1 MKAKFI
7 MVDGLDGSGKGT
19 VVNTLKDHLEKKGKK
34 IFDLRE
40 HCKQHTAFP
49 EFKEIQNYDVIV
61 STEPTYSYIGKAIR
75 EEIVKESERKYSGL
89 STAYAFA
96 LDREVLY
103 KKIIIPAI
111 ETGKIIIQER
121 GVVSSFVYQ
130 PVQLERI
137 SLRNIMD
144 LPGNRLAMKYAP
156 SLLIITKV
164 DPQVVIHRLRE
175 RQKQDHAI
183 FEKLVFQRQIA
194 ERYESGWLRNMFESK
209 GSKVQFLDTNY
220 PKTVEDTQ
228 KAAINMFEDFCKE

>member
-19 VVNTLKDHLEKKGKK
+19 VINTLKYHLEKKGKK

-49 EFKEIQNYDVIV
+49 EFNEIKEHDVIV

-111 ETGKIIIQER
+111 ENGKIILQER

-137 SLRNIMD
+137 SLRDIMD

-194 ERYESGWLRNMFESK
+194 ERYESDWLKKLFESK
-209 GSKVQFLDTNY
+209 GSKVKFLDTNY

-228 KAAINMFEDFCKE
+228 KAAINMFEEFCKE

>member
-19 VVNTLKDHLEKKGKK
+19 VVNTLKDYLEKKGKK

-49 EFKEIQNYDVIV
+49 EFKEIQDYDVIV

-111 ETGKIIIQER
+111 DNGKIIIQER

-137 SLRNIMD
+137 SLRDIME

-194 ERYESGWLRNMFESK
+194 ERYESGWLRNLFESK
-209 GSKVQFLDTNY
+209 GSKVEFLDTNY

-228 KAAINMFEDFCKE
+228 KAAIDIWEEFSK